1 MIKMLPLLL
10 LSYSATLVFS
20 MVTTTTEA
28 PGPDASLQ
36 EVWDWMTSVAKSQD
50 NGVLNINM
58 WMSGNKMSMQVGAIQ
73 DSFAY
78 KVLKSKILFLKG
90 ETKIRQTVARYL
102 KHFYK

>member
-10 LSYSATLVFS
+10 LSCSATLVFS

-50 NGVLNINM
+50 NGVLYINM

-78 KVLKSKILFLKG
+78 HIKFQRVKYSS
-90 ETKIRQTVARYL
+90 
-102 KHFYK
+102 